1 MSTAFQPDRL
11 QLLRSLDDGTIVLTL
26 TGELDAGTTVKL
38 VETTTQILAADPEVL
53 VLDLSSLS
61 FLSIVGARTVRCL
74 HASGGATR
82 LRVVTGFRPV
92 VRDFLHAAGFD
103 AVLDCYRT
111 RLEAIVAGG
120 RAEFVTNAQACWDAS

>member
-11 QLLRSLDDGTIVLTL
+11 QLLRSLDDGVIVLAL
-26 TGELDAGTTVKL
+26 SGELDAGTTVKL
-38 VETTTQILAADPEVL
+38 VEATTAILSDDPEVV
-53 VLDLSSLS
+53 VLDLSALS

-74 HASGGATR
+74 HAGGGATR
-82 LRVVTGFRPV
+82 LRVVTGARAV

-111 RLEAIVAGG
+111 RLEALVAGG
-120 RAEFVTNAQACWDAS
+120 RAEFVTHAQACWDAS